1 MERGHVHLFNELK
14 NLTNDQELTSGDYF
28 EFKGK
33 NYKKNEKV
41 TCMGFKKKSIDVPR
55 GLPYTVN
62 TAASVNV

>member
-1 MERGHVHLFNELK
+1 MERGDVHLFNEQKKLI
-14 NLTNDQELTSGDYF
+14 NDQELTSGDYF
-28 EFKGK
+28 EFKEK
-33 NYKKNEKV
+33 KEKNEKV